1 MSLLGGLLGGLG
13 GGFGGGFGGG
23 LGGGLRGMM
32 GSRRQSGSMSS
43 PQSSSVTQNR
53 DAPLAEEPQEQ
64 PQQVA
69 QKEEP
74 QPEQQPAQAPPP
86 VQQVAAKVAEPVS
99 QQQAEK
105 ASPLSNLLDEAPSTP
120 SVDSSGTT
128 GGAPAAPTVVN
139 RTPTMT
145 PVAAPAQE
153 QVGVTPQ
160 PFRND
165 GVLAQLMESGNN
177 RQPTELQEGMPSRT
191 PAIEDRQF
199 QFQGPSSVAGALP
212 SRRYRMRA

>member
-1 MSLLGGLLGGLG
+1 MSLLGGLLGGGLR

-23 LGGGLRGMM
+23 LRGMI
-32 GSRRQSGSMSS
+32 GSRRQSSS
-43 PQSSSVTQNR
+43 SSGPQSSSVTQNR

-64 PQQVA
+64 PRQVA
-69 QKEEP
+69 QKEQPE
-74 QPEQQPAQAPPP
+74 PEQQPAQAPPP
-86 VQQVAAKVAEPVS
+86 VQQVAAKVAEPVA

-105 ASPLSNLLDEAPSTP
+105 SSPLSGLLDKAPSTP

-128 GGAPAAPTVVN
+128 SGEPAAPTVVN
-139 RTPTMT
+139 RTQTMT
-145 PVAAPAQE
+145 PVATPAQE

-165 GVLAQLMESGNN
+165 GVLAQLMESGSNT
-177 RQPTELQEGMPSRT
+177 QPTELQEGLPSRT

-199 QFQGPSSVAGALP
+199 MFQGPSSVAGALP